1 MEMIGKEFLDRFHH
15 YIHQWW
21 PARALLE
28 KAISKRFDVD
38 FHKKRKKSHYLL
50 IFYIFRLIHPVQYL
64 FSIVHF
70 HGVNIYLILNNNKKI
85 FLVIQL
91 NMFFILI
98 RIKLGVYKLYH

>member
-38 FHKKRKKSHYLL
+38 FHKKEKISL
-50 IFYIFRLIHPVQYL
+50 FIH
-64 FSIVHF
+64 
-70 HGVNIYLILNNNKKI
+70 ILY
-85 FLVIQL
+85 F
-91 NMFFILI
+91 
-98 RIKLGVYKLYH
+98 